1 MWRVILFYYF
11 SMIASHQPSGLEA
24 VAFGI
29 FFLGGIKGPS
39 RMLSSVLVTLMM
51 VMLYASEYFKAPC
64 QIIALCLQVMTCY
77 SFHQQKLAEA
87 KGSSVICTAN
97 KTDQEAH
104 TDQGEGSTLL
114 VPSLKP
120 DIPF

>member
-11 SMIASHQPSGLEA
+11 STIASYQPSRLEA

-64 QIIALCLQVMTCY
+64 QIIALCFASNDL
-77 SFHQQKLAEA
+77 SLFPPAEA
-87 KGSSVICTAN
+87 CRSQGFIC
-97 KTDQEAH
+97 DMYSQ
-104 TDQGEGSTLL
+104 
-114 VPSLKP
+114 
-120 DIPF
+120 